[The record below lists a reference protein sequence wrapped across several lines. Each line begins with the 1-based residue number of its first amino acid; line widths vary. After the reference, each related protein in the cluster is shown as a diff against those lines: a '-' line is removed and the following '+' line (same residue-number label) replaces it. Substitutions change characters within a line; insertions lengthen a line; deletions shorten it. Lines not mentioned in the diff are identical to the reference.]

1 MKIKLNNYRWH
12 TLVLI
17 IGIFL
22 FSALCWIGFVR
33 NIVSDFL
40 VGREISN
47 VHLGWNE
54 HIYKKEQLSKID
66 SVITYLSTGRITSSQ
81 VVLGDERWLFYKGK
95 TDSDPIADY
104 EGTNRYSEND
114 MQEILSTALSTQ
126 KIIEKLGSKLVILVP
141 PNKENIYTE
150 YMPDTYQHA
159 EISSTDILSDYLKQG
174 GVNIVS
180 PKEILLEN
188 RLARQVYY
196 SFDTHWNQ
204 LGAYIGVREALS
216 TWKISIPELSSR
228 EIQTFNLRDH
238 YHYCGEDDLA
248 KMLGL
253 RWVFNDEKEY
263 KVDGTVDIEWERF
276 ANEQADGM
284 SHFKN
289 DNAMICGVV
298 FLIGDSFR
306 TSMVPLLGE
315 TFSDVYV
322 VHRNSYEPEMFNEVS
337 PDYLILE
344 YVERYSSCIGEI
356 SFLVQ

>member
-1 MKIKLNNYRWH
+1 
-12 TLVLI
+12 
-17 IGIFL
+17 
-22 FSALCWIGFVR
+22 
-33 NIVSDFL
+33 
-40 VGREISN
+40 
-47 VHLGWNE
+47 
-54 HIYKKEQLSKID
+54 
-66 SVITYLSTGRITSSQ
+66 
-81 VVLGDERWLFYKGK
+81 
-95 TDSDPIADY
+95 
-104 EGTNRYSEND
+104 
-114 MQEILSTALSTQ
+114 
-126 KIIEKLGSKLVILVP
+126 
-141 PNKENIYTE
+141 
-150 YMPDTYQHA
+150 
-159 EISSTDILSDYLKQG
+159 
-174 GVNIVS
+174 
-180 PKEILLEN
+180 
-188 RLARQVYY
+188 
-196 SFDTHWNQ
+196 
-204 LGAYIGVREALS
+204 
-216 TWKISIPELSSR
+216 
-228 EIQTFNLRDH
+228 
-238 YHYCGEDDLA
+238 
-248 KMLGL
+248 MLGL